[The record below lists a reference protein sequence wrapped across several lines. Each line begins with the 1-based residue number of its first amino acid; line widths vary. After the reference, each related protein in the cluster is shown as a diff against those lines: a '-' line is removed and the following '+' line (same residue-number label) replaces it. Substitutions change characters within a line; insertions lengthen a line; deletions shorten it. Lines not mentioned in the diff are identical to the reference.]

1 MFVSVIVATVA
12 GQYAI
17 VEYGGDF
24 TSTVPLSQK
33 EWVLT
38 AAMGAASL
46 PLGLVMRL
54 FPVSESEASFA
65 GEKTE
70 GLSAVKKQGFVA
82 KVINLTVILALML
95 GSYVAYEIVTED
107 EYDWNVQ
114 SAKSIVQALV
124 DGWLASYNSLD
135 NPDLDVVADVGV
147 EVPIEEVAVA
157 VEVEVEVEVGG
168 GEPEL

>member
-1 MFVSVIVATVA
+1 MFVSVIAATVA

-46 PLGLVMRL
+46 PLGLVMRI
-54 FPVSESEASFA
+54 FPVYESEASFA

-70 GLSAVKKQGFVA
+70 GLAAVKKQGFVA
-82 KVINLTVILALML
+82 KVVNLTVIFALML
-95 GSYVAYEIVTED
+95 GSYVAYEIVTEED
-107 EYDWNVQ
+107 YDWNVQ

-124 DGWLASYNSLD
+124 DGWISSYNSLD
-135 NPDLDVVADVGV
+135 NPDLDVVA
-147 EVPIEEVAVA
+147 VPVEEVG
-157 VEVEVEVEVGG
+157 VEVEVEVDVGGGGGGG